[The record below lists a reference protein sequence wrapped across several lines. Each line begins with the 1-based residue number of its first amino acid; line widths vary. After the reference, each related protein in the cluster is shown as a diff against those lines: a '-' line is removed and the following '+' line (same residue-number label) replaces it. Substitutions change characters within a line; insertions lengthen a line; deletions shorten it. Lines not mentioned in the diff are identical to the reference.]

1 MNKRPGWTE
10 IFRPREIK
18 FATIFIALKSL
29 HDHKLDLQATVT
41 DKYHMC
47 IGIFV
52 GLDSIFGIKLHYF
65 MVYAHIF
72 SITLG
77 LGFFEF

>member
-1 MNKRPGWTE
+1 MDIRFVT
-10 IFRPREIK
+10 
-18 FATIFIALKSL
+18 TFIALKSL

-52 GLDSIFGIKLHYF
+52 GLDSIFGIKLHCF
-65 MVYAHIF
+65 TVYAHIYP
-72 SITLG
+72 ITPG